1 MAQDLIVNMV
11 FPGNL
16 PTAIYVLGAAGWL
29 IWFLPFPLTGWS
41 TQTPLRR
48 DSRARWGLVLET
60 IAYLVLL
67 ANPFWTRSPAS
78 WRIVC
83 SVVFLSLASLL
94 SWTATHALGRH
105 LRFDAALNPDHE
117 LVRSGPYRIVRHPI
131 YTSMFCLLLGTGFL
145 VTPIPLLLTAIAI
158 FICGTEI
165 RVRIEDRLLAS
176 QFGAEF
182 ANYRRGVSTYVP
194 LIR

>member
-1 MAQDLIVNMV
+1 MV

-16 PTAIYVLGAAGWL
+16 PTSIYVLGVAGWL

-41 TQTPLRR
+41 TQTPARK
-48 DSRARWGLVLET
+48 DPRARWGLILET
-60 IAYLVLL
+60 IAYLLL
-67 ANPFWTRSPAS
+67 FANPFWTRSPAP

-83 SVVFLSLASLL
+83 SVVFLALASLL
-94 SWTATHALGRH
+94 SWTATRALGRH

-131 YTSMFCLLLGTGFL
+131 YTSMLCLLLGTGFL
-145 VTPIPLLLTAIAI
+145 ATPIPLLLAAIAI

-165 RVRIEDRLLAS
+165 RVRIEDGLLAA
-176 QFGAEF
+176 QFGANF
-182 ANYRRGVSTYVP
+182 RDYRRGVSAYVP

>member
-1 MAQDLIVNMV
+1 MV

-16 PTAIYVLGAAGWL
+16 PTAIYILGAAGWL

-41 TQTPLRR
+41 TQTPAQK
-48 DSRARWGLVLET
+48 DPRARWGLSLET
-60 IAYLVLL
+60 VAYLLL
-67 ANPFWTRSPAS
+67 FANQFWTRSPAS

-83 SVVFLSLASLL
+83 AVVFLALASLL
-94 SWTATHALGRH
+94 SWTSTRALGPQ

-145 VTPIPLLLTAIAI
+145 ATPIPLLLAAIAI
-158 FICGTEI
+158 FISGTEI
-165 RVRIEDRLLAS
+165 RVRVEDRLLAS
-176 QFGAEF
+176 QFGVEF
-182 ANYRRGVSTYVP
+182 RSYQRAVAAYVP
-194 LIR
+194 FVR

>member
-1 MAQDLIVNMV
+1 MV
-11 FPGNL
+11 FPGSL
-16 PTAIYVLGAAGWL
+16 PTGIYVLGVAGWL

-41 TQTPLRR
+41 TQTPARR
-48 DSRARWGLVLET
+48 DSRARWGLILET
-60 IAYLVLL
+60 IAYLLL
-67 ANPFWTRSPAS
+67 FANPFWTRSPAP

-83 SVVFLSLASLL
+83 SVVFLSFASLL
-94 SWTATHALGRH
+94 SWTSTRALGRH

-131 YTSMFCLLLGTGFL
+131 YTSMLCLLLGTGFL
-145 VTPIPLLLTAIAI
+145 ATPIPLLLAAIAI

-165 RVRIEDRLLAS
+165 RVGIEDRLLAS

-182 ANYRRGVSTYVP
+182 REYRRNVSAYVP